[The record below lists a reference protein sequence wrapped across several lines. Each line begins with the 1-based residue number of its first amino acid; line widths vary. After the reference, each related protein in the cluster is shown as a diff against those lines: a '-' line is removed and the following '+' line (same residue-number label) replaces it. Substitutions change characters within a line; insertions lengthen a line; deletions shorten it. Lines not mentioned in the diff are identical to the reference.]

1 MSALNSEARPQA
13 EDGRGILAILA
24 LFSVAL
30 HLAVISRYGW
40 FRDELY
46 YIACGNHLD
55 FGYVDHPPLVA
66 LIARLTQDVLGGSL
80 LATRLP
86 SVLAGAA
93 VIFLSG
99 LLAREMGG
107 GRFAQAVAALC
118 ALVVPLYLFVF
129 HILSMNSFD
138 VLFWTLGAW
147 IVVRIVN
154 TGNPK
159 LWLLFG
165 LVCGIGLQNKHSIL
179 FFGFGVFA
187 GLLLTP
193 ERKHFRGP
201 WIWLG
206 GLIAVLLFLPHV
218 LWQVKN
224 GWPTAEFIHNA
235 TAFKNVA
242 LSPVQFAVEQVMQM
256 NPLTLPIWLIGLGW
270 LLISREGR
278 SYRVLGWMYIAAFL
292 VLVSQNSKAY
302 YLAPAYPP
310 LFAAGA
316 TAIESWTLR
325 RNRLRPIA
333 YLIPVLLLAGGAIL
347 APLTLPLLPA
357 ERIPGYMRAIGIEI
371 GSVERHDMGALPQ
384 HYADMHGWEELVA
397 EVARVYRALPPEDRA
412 KAGIYGQNY
421 GDAGSID
428 LLGRK
433 YGLPK
438 ASSGH
443 NNYFL
448 WGPQSS
454 GEVLIIVGGD
464 REDHLQVFQ
473 DVRQAGEIRCG
484 LCMPYENGQAV
495 WIARGLKAP
504 IAQIWPMAKH
514 YD

>member
-1 MSALNSEARPQA
+1 MSALDSAVRPQA
-13 EDGRGILAILA
+13 KDGRGIAGLIAVL
-24 LFSVAL
+24 SGAL
-30 HLAVISRYGW
+30 HLAVINRYGW

-66 LIARLTQDVLGGSL
+66 LIARLTQDLLGGSL
-80 LATRLP
+80 LAARLP

-107 GRFAQAVAALC
+107 GRFAHAVAALC
-118 ALVVPLYLFVF
+118 ALVVPLYLFMF

-147 IVVRIVN
+147 VVLRIVN

-165 LVCGIGLQNKHSIL
+165 LVCGLGLQNKHSLL

-193 ERKHFRGP
+193 ERKHLRGL

-206 GLIAVLLFLPHV
+206 GLIAGLLFLPHV
-218 LWQVKN
+218 IWQAVN
-224 GWPTAEFIHNA
+224 GWPTAEFIRNA

-242 LSPVQFAVEQVMQM
+242 LSPVQFFVEQVMQM
-256 NPLTLPIWLIGLGW
+256 NPLTFPIWLTGLGW
-270 LLISREGR
+270 LLIAREGR
-278 SYRVLGWMYIAAFL
+278 RYRVLGWMYIAAFL
-292 VLVSQNSKAY
+292 ILISESSKAY
-302 YLAPAYPP
+302 YLSPAYPP

-316 TAIESWTLR
+316 TAIESWTLKKG
-325 RNRLRPIA
+325 RLRPLA
-333 YLIPVLLLAGGAIL
+333 YLIPVLLVAGGAVL
-347 APLTLPLLPA
+347 APLTLPLLPV
-357 ERIPGYMRAIGIEI
+357 ERLPGYMRAIGIEV
-371 GSVERHDMGALPQ
+371 GSAERHEMGTLPQ

-397 EVARVYRALPPEDRA
+397 EVARAYRSLPPEERA

-421 GDAGSID
+421 GDAGAID

-433 YGLPK
+433 YGLPR
-438 ASSGH
+438 AAAGH
-443 NNYFL
+443 NNYFH
-448 WGPQSS
+448 WGPQGS
-454 GEVLIIVGGD
+454 GEVLVIVGGD
-464 REDHLQVFQ
+464 REDHLQAFR

-484 LCMPYENGQAV
+484 LCMPYENGQGV

-504 IAQIWPMAKH
+504 IAQIWPMTKH